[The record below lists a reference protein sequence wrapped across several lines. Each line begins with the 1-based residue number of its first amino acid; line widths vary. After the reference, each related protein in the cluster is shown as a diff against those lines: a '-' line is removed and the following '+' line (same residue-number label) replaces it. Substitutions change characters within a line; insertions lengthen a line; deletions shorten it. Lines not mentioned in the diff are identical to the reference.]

1 MKRPFSLLL
10 LGAASLPAKV
20 FAFGLILQYQGDEGD
35 RELYFADIRTVSS
48 RTPADQVMQAT
59 EIKELDVTAVYEH
72 ARKPEFAHMKLQFQ
86 CPASYTLD
94 RTSYKLTPHDA
105 KVRAG
110 DSVSFRI
117 GPGSYKLRRSDLA
130 AEPLAVSDWQ
140 SSRTTLLS
148 RAGTIACN
156 HIDIDRALHQSIK
169 GPKESTTFD
178 FDGFGKQLAQL
189 GLPADMTLIGQTT
202 PPEFLDFAWNQFWH
216 DQVLAGRRPD
226 PSGKWGRPATEAD
239 KAAAI
244 RRLQD
249 KQAELQPALEAAKSS
264 LLAGIKKSRAEMDA
278 RANTV
283 RPDGKKLTPIESNL
297 LILWRGQPEEAVVR
311 AMGRPDFQQAADS
324 RFLRYT
330 KYWEKADVALV
341 SSRGVVSSEIG
352 GYAECFVEFRTRQD
366 REGQWRVDDVL
377 VRSDYQDAGLGR
389 TRALCEDLA
398 SAAARNVPG
407 MADADKEPRP

>member
-1 MKRPFSLLL
+1 MQRLFSLLL
-10 LGAASLPAKV
+10 LGAAWLPAEAL
-20 FAFGLILQYQGDEGD
+20 AFGLILQYQGEVGD

-48 RTPADQVMQAT
+48 RTPADQLMQAI
-59 EIKELDVTAVYEH
+59 EINELDVTAVYEH

-94 RTSYKLTPHDA
+94 RASNKLTPSNA

-110 DSVSFRI
+110 DKVSFRI
-117 GPGSYKLRRSDLA
+117 GPGSYKLRRADLS
-130 AEPLAVSDWQ
+130 AEPMPASDWQ
-140 SSRTTLLS
+140 SSSATLLS

-156 HIDIDRALHQSIK
+156 HLDVDRALHQSIK
-169 GPKESTTFD
+169 GEKFD

-189 GLPADMTLIGQTT
+189 GLPADLSLIGQTT
-202 PPEFLDFAWNQFWH
+202 PPEFLDFAWSQFWH

-226 PSGKWGRPATEAD
+226 PSGKWSRPATEAD

-244 RRLQD
+244 RRVQD
-249 KQAELQPALEAAKSS
+249 QQAELQPAIEAAKSS
-264 LLAGIKKSRAEMDA
+264 LLAGIKKSRADLDA
-278 RANTV
+278 RANTT

-297 LILWRGQPEEAVVR
+297 LTLWRGQPEEAVVR
-311 AMGRPDFQQAADS
+311 AMGRPDFQRAADS

-341 SSRGVVSSEIG
+341 GSRGVVSSEIG

-366 REGQWRVDDVL
+366 GEGQWRVDDVL
-377 VRSDYQDAGLGR
+377 VRSTYQDAGLGH
-389 TRALCEDLA
+389 TRGLCEDLA
-398 SAAARNVPG
+398 SAAARNAPG
-407 MADADKEPRP
+407 TADAGKEPPR